1 MLCAHDETDRT
12 NWVEAIRKVSS
23 EGHSSAATPIVPLM
37 QASAAAERG
46 EWGIIGDLCVMEVVR
61 SVQVD

>member
-46 EWGIIGDLCVMEVVR
+46 EWEKEKKKKKSAVMW
-61 SVQVD
+61 